1 MSGYADD
8 VLAFHGIDRPEIAFI
23 QKPFTASELAG
34 KVDELLSA
42 DRGKGFGA
50 VTA

>member
-23 QKPFTASELAG
+23 QKPFTAAELAG
-34 KVDELLSA
+34 KVGALLTA
-42 DRGKGFGA
+42 DRQTGSDHL
-50 VTA
+50 